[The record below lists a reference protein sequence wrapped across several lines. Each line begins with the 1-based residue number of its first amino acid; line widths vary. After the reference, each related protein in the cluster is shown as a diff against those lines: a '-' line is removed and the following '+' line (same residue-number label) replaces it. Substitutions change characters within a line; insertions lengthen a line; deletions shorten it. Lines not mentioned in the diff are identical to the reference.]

1 MSYTANRSK
10 AGDRQAVL
18 ALLESAR
25 NLQRHMLQQ
34 RHAVQQVIDRAEE
47 VDPDGCSGRDPLC
60 GIDAIASQ
68 LEWALRVT
76 F

>member
-1 MSYTANRSK
+1 MSYITARN
-10 AGDRQAVL
+10 AAHDRKAVL

-25 NLQRHMLQQ
+25 NLQHHMLQQ

-47 VDPDGCSGRDPLC
+47 VDPDNSSGRDVLC
-60 GIDAIASQ
+60 GIDAIVSE
-68 LEWALRVT
+68 LDWALRVT